1 MQQPLITSPIAPTRT
16 RHRNNVSLKCQKW
29 STEEDALLATLVNGH
44 EKINWNDLSKH
55 FPGKS
60 SQQILERWTKVLDP
74 TLMKGSWTRQED
86 ETIINYVKQHGTKSW
101 TKLAELLPGRIGKQC
116 RERWINHLDPDINR
130 GPWTL
135 EEDNKIIE
143 LHKQYGNK
151 WVKISALMPHRS
163 DNSIKNRWNSTLSKR
178 AKQMEQQEKINQS
191 ISTPEIKTVQ
201 FVPTPTA
208 DLPRPTLLAEDDTPR
223 LLPPL
228 GINIISPVIPV
239 VTSNP
244 QQSPLNKAPV
254 SVVSPWL
261 ETPKTLFTSPLRLG
275 SNFSPT
281 NSLSENRQELLNL
294 LMKQ

>member
-1 MQQPLITSPIAPTRT
+1 MQAIMTSPIAPTRT

-29 STEEDALLATLVNGH
+29 SAEEDALLATLVNGH
-44 EKINWNDLSKH
+44 EKINWNDLSKN

-86 ETIINYVKQHGTKSW
+86 ETIITFVMQHGTKSW

-151 WVKISALMPHRS
+151 WVKISAMMPHRS

-178 AKQMEQQEKINQS
+178 AKQMELQEKLSQNTMTS
-191 ISTPEIKTVQ
+191 ELKNVK
-201 FVPTPTA
+201 FVPPA
-208 DLPRPTLLAEDDTPR
+208 SEEMPKPALLAEDEKIETPR
-223 LLPPL
+223 PSTPI
-228 GINIISPVIPV
+228 GIGLISPLMPL
-239 VTSNP
+239 TSPYALN
-244 QQSPLNKAPV
+244 SPLRKV
-254 SVVSPWL
+254 TMSPWL
-261 ETPKTLFTSPLRLG
+261 DTPKTLFTSPLRNG

-294 LMKQ
+294 LMRQ